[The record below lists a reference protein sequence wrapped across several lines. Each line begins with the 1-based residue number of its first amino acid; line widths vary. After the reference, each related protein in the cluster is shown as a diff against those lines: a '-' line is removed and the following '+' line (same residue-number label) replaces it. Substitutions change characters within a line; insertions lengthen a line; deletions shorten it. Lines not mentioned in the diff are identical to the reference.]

1 MIRCIQLSRLTSS
14 RAFNDTVD
22 DRAGG
27 SKLAL
32 WGSYSPQCTVSKG
45 RFVFSYCSHFYPCFH
60 RRPSHLLP
68 APRRPNTLTCTKH
81 PSGSYRTDWIK
92 VTLQAY
98 FARIDEVNL
107 KGPKLRAVI
116 ELNPQAIAQAAALD
130 AERKRTGKR
139 SPLHGIPILLKDNI
153 ATLASEGMN
162 TTAGSYA
169 LLKSVVPG
177 DATVAA
183 KLRKAGAVLL
193 GKANLSE
200 WANIRGT
207 FISASGWSA
216 VGGQATN
223 PYYPAADPCGSSSGS
238 GVATAIGLAAGSLG
252 TETDGSIICPSSY
265 NNLVGVKPTVGL
277 TSREGVVP
285 ISSHQD
291 TVGPM
296 TRSVADA
303 AVILSIIAGRDK
315 KDNYTQTAPSKI
327 PDYTQ
332 FLDVNAIKG
341 KRFGVPRAVFTDDSI
356 TGNHPSINAEFNKS
370 LDIIRSLGG
379 IVVDPADL
387 PDAHEIPDMGLT
399 RFQVDL
405 NKYLKSLKSIPT
417 KTGTLE
423 KIIQFNDAY
432 KGLEQ
437 PKGYEGQTMYATSGY
452 NSTYYDALRENY
464 KLGRQRGIDGALKS
478 YKLDALLLPSNGT
491 RNSTSFEI
499 HDALNALVLGYTT
512 TPAAIAGYPIVTV
525 PLGFHPD
532 DTHVESAGP
541 YTVFPAPGVPF
552 GLSFLGTAYSETSL
566 IGFAYAYEQRTHTRL
581 KRLAYKDAI
590 PKTQLQDI
598 IL

>member
-1 MIRCIQLSRLTSS
+1 MHRFKRTFCLFLLLSFLS
-14 RAFNDTVD
+14 
-22 DRAGG
+22 
-27 SKLAL
+27 
-32 WGSYSPQCTVSKG
+32 
-45 RFVFSYCSHFYPCFH
+45 
-60 RRPSHLLP
+60 LLP
-68 APRRPNTLTCTKH
+68 PATLSFVARSPTAKY
-81 PSGSYRTDWIK
+81 PDLYEASIGE
-92 VTLQAY
+92 LQNGLDKGDFTSVDLVKAY

-356 TGNHPSINAEFNKS
+356 TGNHPN
-370 LDIIRSLGG
+370 
-379 IVVDPADL
+379 
-387 PDAHEIPDMGLT
+387 AHEIPDSQELT
-399 RFQVDL
+399 VLKVDL
-405 NKYLKSLKSIPT
+405 KVGDLNVVFSLKSIPT

-437 PKGYEGQTMYATSGY
+437 PKGYEGQTIFIDAEATSGY